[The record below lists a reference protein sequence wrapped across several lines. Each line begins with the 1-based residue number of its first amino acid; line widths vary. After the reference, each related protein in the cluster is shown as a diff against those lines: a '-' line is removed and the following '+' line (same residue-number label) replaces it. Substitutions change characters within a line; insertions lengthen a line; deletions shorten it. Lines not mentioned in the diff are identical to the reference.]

1 MSSAQPVTMAA
12 FSSGRRSALPL
23 LTVATLLLALVA
35 ALIASLAIGQVVLS
49 PAQVLQ
55 ALAELGSASTESR
68 IVFELRLPRVL
79 AAVVGGGALGL
90 AGLLM
95 QTLFRNP
102 LADAWSLG
110 LMAGGQFG
118 AALVVVAGAVV
129 GPAAL
134 ELITGLSGLGI
145 VAGSVLGTLAVA
157 LAMASMAR
165 RVNTV
170 TLLVLGLMLGFLA
183 QGLISVLLH
192 FTNRTQSR
200 VFSSWNDATF
210 ASVVWPDFATLL
222 PPLVIGLA
230 LAIWLAKPLTALLLG
245 ETYAESLGVN
255 VPRLRRLVLG
265 ATILLAAPVTA
276 FCGPVAFIGLITP
289 HLARGLLGSARI
301 GALIPATLLLGA
313 LLALAA
319 DFVVHLPWSQHFL
332 HLNAILAILGAP
344 VVIVLLLKSRT
355 LRAAEA

>member
-1 MSSAQPVTMAA
+1 MNAASLPMSSPAR
-12 FSSGRRSALPL
+12 RRSPMPYLAVAVL
-23 LTVATLLLALVA
+23 LVVLGL
-35 ALIASLAIGQVVLS
+35 ALIASLAVGQVVLS
-49 PAQVLQ
+49 PLQVVR
-55 ALAELGSASTESR
+55 ALAEFGTASDESR
-68 IVFELRLPRVL
+68 IVVELRLPRVL
-79 AAVVGGGALGL
+79 AALAGGSALGL

-102 LADAWSLG
+102 LADTWSLG

-134 ELITGLSGLGI
+134 EMIAGLAGVGI
-145 VAGSVLGTLAVA
+145 VAGSVLGMSGVA
-157 LAMASMAR
+157 LSMVSMAR
-165 RVNTV
+165 RVSTV

-210 ASVVWPDFATLL
+210 ASIVWADFATLL
-222 PPLVIGLA
+222 PPLLIGLS
-230 LAIWLAKPLTALLLG
+230 LAVWLAKPLTALLLG

-255 VPRLRRLVLG
+255 VPRLRRLVLA

-276 FCGPVAFIGLITP
+276 FCGPVAFVGLITP
-289 HLARGLLGSARI
+289 HLARGLIGSARI

-313 LLALAA
+313 LLALVA
-319 DFVVHLPWSQHFL
+319 DLVVHLPWNQHFL

-344 VVIVLLLKSRT
+344 VVIVLLLNSRS
-355 LRAAEA
+355 LRAEGA

>member
-1 MSSAQPVTMAA
+1 MTMAPL
-12 FSSGRRSALPL
+12 SGRRNALPL
-23 LTVATLLLALVA
+23 LSVGALLLVLFAALV
-35 ALIASLAIGQVVLS
+35 ASLAIGQVVLS
-49 PAQVLQ
+49 PAEVLRGISGF
-55 ALAELGSASTESR
+55 ESGTTESR
-68 IVFELRLPRVL
+68 IVVELRLPRVL
-79 AAVVGGGALGL
+79 AAVVGGGALAL

-134 ELITGLSGLGI
+134 ELITGLAGLGI
-145 VAGSVLGTLAVA
+145 VAGSALGTLAVA
-157 LAMASMAR
+157 LAMAAMAR
-165 RVNTV
+165 RVHTV

-183 QGLISVLLH
+183 QGMISVLLH

-200 VFSSWNDATF
+200 LFSSWNDATF

-222 PPLVIGLA
+222 PPLLAGLA
-230 LAIWLAKPLTALLLG
+230 LAVWLAKPLTALLLG

-255 VPRLRRLVLG
+255 VPRLRRLVLT

-276 FCGPVAFIGLITP
+276 FCGPVAFVGLITP
-289 HLARGLLGSARI
+289 HLARGLTGSARI
-301 GALIPATLLLGA
+301 GALIPATVLLGA
-313 LLALAA
+313 LLALSA

-344 VVIVLLLKSRT
+344 MVIALLLRSRS
-355 LRAAEA
+355 LRATGG

>member
-1 MSSAQPVTMAA
+1 MSRAEALSAVPAA
-12 FSSGRRSALPL
+12 DRRTALPL
-23 LTVATLLLALVA
+23 LMVA
-35 ALIASLAIGQVVLS
+35 ALLAVLLAALLASLSVGQVVLS
-49 PAQVLQ
+49 PGEVLRG
-55 ALAELGSASTESR
+55 LLDLGSGSIESR
-68 IVFELRLPRVL
+68 IVVELRLPRVL
-79 AAVVGGGALGL
+79 AALVGGGALGL

-134 ELITGLSGLGI
+134 ELITGLAGLGI
-145 VAGSVLGTLAVA
+145 VAGSILGTLVVA
-157 LAMASMAR
+157 LAMTAMAR
-165 RVNTV
+165 RVHTV

-200 VFSSWNDATF
+200 LFSSWNDATF
-210 ASVVWPDFATLL
+210 ASMVWPDFATLL
-222 PPLVIGLA
+222 PLLLAGLVLA
-230 LAIWLAKPLTALLLG
+230 VWLAKPLTALLLG

-255 VPRLRRLVLG
+255 VPRLRRLVLA

-276 FCGPVAFIGLITP
+276 FCGPVAFVGLITP
-289 HLARGLLGSARI
+289 HLARGLIGSARI
-301 GALIPATLLLGA
+301 GALIPATLLLGG

-344 VVIVLLLKSRT
+344 VVIVLLLKSRS
-355 LRAAEA
+355 LRAAGG

>member
-1 MSSAQPVTMAA
+1 MSGADVLPAPA
-12 FSSGRRSALPL
+12 LGEGRAALPL
-23 LTVATLLLALVA
+23 LTVAMLLLALLA
-35 ALIASLAIGQVVLS
+35 ALIASLAIGQVTLS
-49 PAQVLQ
+49 PLEVLRGLT
-55 ALAELGSASTESR
+55 AFDSGSTESR
-68 IVFELRLPRVL
+68 IVIELRLPRVL
-79 AAVVGGGALGL
+79 AAVVGGGALAL

-134 ELITGLSGLGI
+134 EWITGLAGLGI

-157 LAMASMAR
+157 LAMAAMAR
-165 RVNTV
+165 RVHTV

-192 FTNRTQSR
+192 FTNRSQSR
-200 VFSSWNDATF
+200 LFSSWNDATF
-210 ASVVWPDFATLL
+210 ASVVWADFATLL
-222 PPLVIGLA
+222 PPLAVGLA
-230 LAIWLAKPLTALLLG
+230 LAVWLAKPLTALLLG
-245 ETYAESLGVN
+245 ETYAESLGVD
-255 VPRLRRLVLG
+255 VARLRRRVLA
-265 ATILLAAPVTA
+265 ATIALAAPVTA
-276 FCGPVAFIGLITP
+276 FCGPVAFIGLIAP
-289 HLARGLLGSARI
+289 HLARGLTGSARI
-301 GALIPATLLLGA
+301 GALMPATLLLGA
-313 LLALAA
+313 LLALTA

-344 VVIVLLLKSRT
+344 VVIALLLKSRS
-355 LRAAEA
+355 LRAEGG

>member
-1 MSSAQPVTMAA
+1 M
-12 FSSGRRSALPL
+12 
-23 LTVATLLLALVA
+23 LTVVALLLALLA
-35 ALIASLAIGQVVLS
+35 ALVASLAMGQVVLS
-49 PAQVLQ
+49 PMQVLH
-55 ALAELGSASTESR
+55 ALSPFGPVSTESR
-68 IVFELRLPRVL
+68 IVIELRLPRAV
-79 AAVVGGGALGL
+79 AAMVGGGALGL

-129 GPAAL
+129 GPLAL
-134 ELITGLSGLGI
+134 QWITSLAGLGI
-145 VAGSVLGTLAVA
+145 VVGSILGTLAVA
-157 LAMASMAR
+157 MAMVSMAR

-210 ASVVWPDFATLL
+210 ASIVWPDFATLL
-222 PPLVIGLA
+222 PPLLVGLA
-230 LAIWLAKPLTALLLG
+230 LAVWLAKPLTALLLG

-255 VPRLRRLVLG
+255 VPRLRRLVLA

-289 HLARGLLGSARI
+289 HMARGLAGSARI
-301 GALIPATLLLGA
+301 GALIPATLIVGA
-313 LLALAA
+313 LLALTA
-319 DFVVHLPWSQHFL
+319 DLVVHLPWSQHFL
-332 HLNAILAILGAP
+332 HLNSILAILGAP
-344 VVIVLLLKSRT
+344 MVILLLLKSRS
-355 LRAAEA
+355 LRAAGV

>member
-1 MSSAQPVTMAA
+1 MSRPRTAAAGSAHRPHL
-12 FSSGRRSALPL
+12 ALSPAW
-23 LTVATLLLALVA
+23 VGLLLLFALLA
-35 ALIASLAIGQVVLS
+35 AAVASLAIGQVVMPLS
-49 PAQVLQ
+49 DVLKG
-55 ALAELGSASTESR
+55 LATFGSGSVESR
-68 IVFELRLPRVL
+68 IVVDLRLPRVV
-79 AAVVGGGALGL
+79 AAVVGGAALGL

-134 ELITGLSGLGI
+134 GVITGLAGVGI
-145 VAGSVLGTLAVA
+145 VAGSALGTTAVA
-157 LAMASMAR
+157 VAMAGMAR

-200 VFSSWNDATF
+200 IFASWNDATF
-210 ASVVWPDFATLL
+210 ASVVWPDFLTLL
-222 PPLVIGLA
+222 PLVLIGVIA
-230 LAIWLAKPLTALLLG
+230 AVWLAKPLTALLLG
-245 ETYAESLGVN
+245 DLYAESLGVN

-289 HLARGLLGSARI
+289 HLARGVVHTGRIAPLIPITALLG
-301 GALIPATLLLGA
+301 GLLA
-313 LLALAA
+313 LLADL
-319 DFVVHLPWSQHFL
+319 VVHLPWDQHFL

-344 VVIVLLLKSRT
+344 VVILLLLKSRS
-355 LRAAEA
+355 LRAAGM

>member
-1 MSSAQPVTMAA
+1 M
-12 FSSGRRSALPL
+12 SALPA
-23 LTVATLLLALVA
+23 VATVSSYPRGGTFSLVMSVVLSVALVA
-35 ALIASLAIGQVVLS
+35 ALIASLSIGQVVLS
-49 PAQVLQ
+49 AGEVVRG
-55 ALAELGSASTESR
+55 LASFGSGSMESR
-68 IVFELRLPRVL
+68 IVIELRLPRVL
-79 AAVVGGGALGL
+79 AAIAGGGALGL

-118 AALVVVAGAVV
+118 AALIVVAGAVV

-134 ELITGLSGLGI
+134 ELITGLAGLGI
-145 VAGSVLGTLAVA
+145 VAGSALGTLAVA
-157 LAMASMAR
+157 LAMAAMAK
-165 RVNTV
+165 RVATV

-200 VFSSWNDATF
+200 IFSSWNDATF
-210 ASVVWPDFATLL
+210 GSVVWPDFLTLL
-222 PPLVIGLA
+222 PPLLVGLA
-230 LAIWLAKPLTALLLG
+230 LAVWLAKPLTALLLG

-255 VPRLRRLVLG
+255 VPRLRRLVLA

-276 FCGPVAFIGLITP
+276 FCGPVAFVGLITP
-289 HLARGLLGSARI
+289 HLARGLMGSARI
-301 GALIPATLLLGA
+301 GALIPSTILLGA

-319 DFVVHLPWSQHFL
+319 DLVVHLPWQQHFL

-344 VVIVLLLKSRT
+344 VVIVLLLKSRS
-355 LRAAEA
+355 LRAAGA